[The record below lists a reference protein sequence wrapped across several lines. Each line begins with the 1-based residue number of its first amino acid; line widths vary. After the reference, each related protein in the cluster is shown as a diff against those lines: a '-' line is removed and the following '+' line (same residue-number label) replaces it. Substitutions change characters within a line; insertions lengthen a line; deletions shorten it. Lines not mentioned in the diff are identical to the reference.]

1 MKEKSRL
8 VLPYAQSPDREPG
21 INPGTDY
28 LRECPR
34 CGEFRHTTWFH
45 VGHAACIHC
54 MQFEK
59 IYLEELS
66 KELMRRDP
74 LHLLPEPS
82 LKLKKI

>member
-1 MKEKSRL
+1 MKKKSRL
-8 VLPYAQSPDREPG
+8 ILPYEKPRDHEVG

-34 CGEFRHTTWFH
+34 CGEFRHTSWFH
-45 VGHAACIHC
+45 VGQPACAHC

-59 IYLEELS
+59 VYIEELS

-82 LKLKKI
+82 PKKI